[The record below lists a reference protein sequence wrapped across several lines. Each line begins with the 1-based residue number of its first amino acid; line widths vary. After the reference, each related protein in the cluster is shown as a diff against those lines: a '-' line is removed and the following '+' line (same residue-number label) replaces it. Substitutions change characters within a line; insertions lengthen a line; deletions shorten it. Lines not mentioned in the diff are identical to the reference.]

1 MGRKHT
7 DPRRRRSQP
16 SRAKAA
22 KPKLRQP
29 SAPDSNTPVLDAE
42 KLKALYA
49 MVLKCRLVGEK
60 LRRLAGDS
68 VSAPGQE
75 AAIVGTAMHLHSGDF
90 IAPSRSMFL
99 ASHVQGAPLTEI
111 LAHLHR
117 TAAHSARKEPASP
130 NAYGLP
136 LPSLS
141 SAAQFSVGASAALS
155 FKLQNRLAVA
165 LALVEDDATLPG
177 FWHQPVGFASAHR
190 LPIVFTIC
198 TSPESPVLRDQAN
211 SLGLPGI
218 TVDGHDLVAVYR
230 VAQECVR
237 RARQGHGP
245 CLIECKI
252 DRGNPQAAPGISST
266 RDPVAFME
274 EYLNTRK
281 LWSSVWKQ
289 RLVALLDKE
298 WCAAENT
305 AAARH

>member
-16 SRAKAA
+16 SRARAA
-22 KPKLRQP
+22 KRKPRQTSP
-29 SAPDSNTPVLDAE
+29 PDSNTPVLDAE

-49 MVLKCRLVGEK
+49 MALKCRLLGDK

-68 VSAPGQE
+68 ISAPGQE
-75 AAIVGTAMHLHSGDF
+75 AAIVGTAMHLHAGDF

-99 ASHVQGAPLTEI
+99 AGHVQGAPLTEI

-117 TAAHSARKEPASP
+117 AHSAGKEPASANP
-130 NAYGLP
+130 YGLP
-136 LPSLS
+136 LPGSS
-141 SAAQFSVGASAALS
+141 SAAQLSVGASAALS

-165 LALVEDDATLPG
+165 LALVDDDAALPG
-177 FWHQPVGFASAHR
+177 FWQQAVGFSSAHR
-190 LPIVFTIC
+190 LPIMFAIC
-198 TSPESPVLRDQAN
+198 TSPEAPVLRDQAH

-252 DRGNPQAAPGISST
+252 DRGHLWTQPGMGSA

-274 EYLNTRK
+274 DYLHKRR
-281 LWSSVWKQ
+281 LWSSGRKQ
-289 RLVALLDKE
+289 RLVALFDKE
-298 WCAAENT
+298 WRAAEKA
-305 AAARH
+305 AAARHGK

>member
-7 DPRRRRSQP
+7 DPRQRRSSQP
-16 SRAKAA
+16 RPKSAKR
-22 KPKLRQP
+22 KPRQASP
-29 SAPDSNTPVLDAE
+29 PDSNTPVLDAE

-49 MVLKCRLVGEK
+49 MVLKCRLVGEQ

-68 VSAPGQE
+68 ISAPGHE
-75 AAIVGTAMHLHSGDF
+75 AAIVGTAMHLHAGDF
-90 IAPSRSMFL
+90 VAPSRSMFL
-99 ASHVQGAPLTEI
+99 ASQVQGAPLTEI

-117 TAAHSARKEPASP
+117 ASAHSADKEPASP

-141 SAAQFSVGASAALS
+141 SAAQLGAGASAALS
-155 FKLQNRLAVA
+155 FKLQNRPAVA
-165 LALVEDDATLPG
+165 LALVDDDAALPG

-190 LPIVFTIC
+190 LPIVFAIC
-198 TSPESPVLRDQAN
+198 TSPDAPVLRDQAH

-252 DRGNPQAAPGISST
+252 DRGSPQAAPGISSS
-266 RDPVAFME
+266 RDPVAVME
-274 EYLNTRK
+274 DYLNKRK
-281 LWSSVWKQ
+281 LWSSGWKR
-289 RLVALLDKE
+289 RLVAVFDKE
-298 WCAAENT
+298 WRAAKKA

>member
-1 MGRKHT
+1 
-7 DPRRRRSQP
+7 
-16 SRAKAA
+16 
-22 KPKLRQP
+22 
-29 SAPDSNTPVLDAE
+29 VLDAE

-49 MVLKCRLVGEK
+49 MLLKCRLLGDK

-68 VSAPGQE
+68 ISAPGHE
-75 AAIVGTAMHLHSGDF
+75 ATIVGTAMHLHAGDF

-117 TAAHSARKEPASP
+117 ASIHSAGKEPASANP
-130 NAYGLP
+130 YGLP
-136 LPSLS
+136 LPSLAP
-141 SAAQFSVGASAALS
+141 AAQLSVGTSAALS

-165 LALVEDDATLPG
+165 LALVDDDVALPG
-177 FWHQPVGFASAHR
+177 FWHQAVGFSSAHR
-190 LPIVFTIC
+190 LPIVFAIC
-198 TSPESPVLRDQAN
+198 TSPEAPVLRDQAH

-252 DRGNPQAAPGISST
+252 DRINPQAAPGISSA
-266 RDPVAFME
+266 RDPVAVME
-274 EYLNTRK
+274 DYLNKRK
-281 LWSSVWKQ
+281 LWSSGSKQ
-289 RLVALLDKE
+289 RLVALFDKE
-298 WCAAENT
+298 WRAAEKA
-305 AAARH
+305 AAARHGK